1 MEARRTVRADDIPS
15 VPFLSFSPRLL
26 RPHLAAAYLGMNK
39 NNFNRL
45 VRPSVRAIPLG
56 KRAIAFDRLE
66 LDAWTEEY
74 CRRNG
79 RPAREE
85 GRLCRDEKCQGS
97 ADKSVPTAAS
107 SWKLDKRIRQYGRIC
122 ESTGTSD
129 YDEAERYLTR
139 RLEEIRAATVYGVRP
154 KRTFR
159 DAATKYLKDHTRR
172 RGISR
177 DATALKNL
185 DPYIG
190 DRFIDEIHDGTFDK
204 FRKDREAEGVSVGS
218 VDRDVGTAARV
229 RLISAEG

>member
-1 MEARRTVRADDIPS
+1 MSRRKMPGLCRQIRADG
-15 VPFLSFSPRLL
+15 SF
-26 RPHLAAAYLGMNK
+26 
-39 NNFNRL
+39 
-45 VRPSVRAIPLG
+45 
-56 KRAIAFDRLE
+56 E
-66 LDAWTEEY
+66 
-74 CRRNG
+74 
-79 RPAREE
+79 
-85 GRLCRDEKCQGS
+85 
-97 ADKSVPTAAS
+97 
-107 SWKLDKRIRQYGRIC
+107 WKLDKRIRQYGRIC

-204 FRKDREAEGVSVGS
+204 FRKGSRSRGS
-218 VDRDVGTAARV
+218 VRRERGSRRRNRCSSPLDQRGGLSV
-229 RLISAEG
+229 

>member
-1 MEARRTVRADDIPS
+1 MSRRKMPGLCRQIRADG
-15 VPFLSFSPRLL
+15 SF
-26 RPHLAAAYLGMNK
+26 
-39 NNFNRL
+39 
-45 VRPSVRAIPLG
+45 
-56 KRAIAFDRLE
+56 E
-66 LDAWTEEY
+66 
-74 CRRNG
+74 
-79 RPAREE
+79 
-85 GRLCRDEKCQGS
+85 
-97 ADKSVPTAAS
+97 
-107 SWKLDKRIRQYGRIC
+107 WKLDKRIRQYGRIC